1 MAEIIY
7 RFPSKVPYGYVEVRF
22 EGQYE
27 GPARLA
33 ETYIE
38 DFKKFKAAEER
49 ALQAP
54 VIIKPKPEPTVEEV
68 LSEDEVKDLLVK
80 ELGAV
85 PVDETGDEPWNNK
98 PEPAAKEW
106 KAPSD
111 DAWDFG

>member
-1 MAEIIY
+1 MAEIIF
-7 RFPSKVPYGYVEVRF
+7 RFPSKVPYAYVEMRAETDVDPTP
-22 EGQYE
+22 EE
-27 GPARLA
+27 LA
-33 ETYIE
+33 EQFASS
-38 DFKKFKAAEER
+38 FKRYKAAEEK

-54 VIIKPKPEPTVEEV
+54 ANARPEPTVEEV
-68 LSEDEVKDLLVK
+68 LSEDEAKDLLVR

-98 PEPAAKEW
+98 PEPATKEW